1 MLQRMWMALLA
12 VLLLGGCG
20 RGSEDFTVR
29 VARPPERVM
38 QTLGQAGLDGTIS
51 GHFAGLKV
59 ERTEPAENE
68 VLYTIPGD
76 SSFPAAIHLT
86 FEAVN
91 GGKGTVVH
99 AAIDVPA
106 VKVSLKGR
114 SKVIS
119 EYKVESTLRSLVEKI
134 GSKLEE
140 GGDTMRERKEFSQ
153 LLTVLAIVTD
163 SKQLNLAIDMESNP
177 DWYMGGLDSLYD
189 GDDAG
194 FADGPAR
201 PNGDYPAGEDP
212 NAPARQQEYKDKA
225 RAADAAAPM
234 DDADGDN
241 ARGAGTSPEG

>member
-177 DWYMGGLDSLYD
+177 DWYMGGLDSL
-189 GDDAG
+189 
-194 FADGPAR
+194 
-201 PNGDYPAGEDP
+201 
-212 NAPARQQEYKDKA
+212 
-225 RAADAAAPM
+225 
-234 DDADGDN
+234 
-241 ARGAGTSPEG
+241 